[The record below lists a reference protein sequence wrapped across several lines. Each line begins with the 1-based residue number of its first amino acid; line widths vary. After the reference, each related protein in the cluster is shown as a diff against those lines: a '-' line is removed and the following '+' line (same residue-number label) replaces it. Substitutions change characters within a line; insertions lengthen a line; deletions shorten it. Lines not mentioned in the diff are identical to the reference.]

1 MNKKLVGAIATGT
14 IVIAGVAIGL
24 GLKLKST
31 PADQIAPPVPASSVV
46 QTIDETETPATVDVN
61 NLTPDEAREIT
72 EGQGAAQQGE
82 GESLEGEM
90 ENPPEGTPEAAED
103 TEQQDESHR
112 SPQPGDTYI
121 RADGSVGVIVD
132 FDKEDQEVLENLT
145 PEELKALQDLN
156 LTFG

>member
-1 MNKKLVGAIATGT
+1 MKKKILVGAVGT
-14 IVIAGVAIGL
+14 IVIAGIAIGF
-24 GLKLKST
+24 GLKMKST
-31 PADQIAPPVPASSVV
+31 TADQIAPPVPASSVV
-46 QTIDETETPATVDVN
+46 VTVDDGTETPATIDVN

-72 EGQGAAQQGE
+72 EGTGAAQQGE